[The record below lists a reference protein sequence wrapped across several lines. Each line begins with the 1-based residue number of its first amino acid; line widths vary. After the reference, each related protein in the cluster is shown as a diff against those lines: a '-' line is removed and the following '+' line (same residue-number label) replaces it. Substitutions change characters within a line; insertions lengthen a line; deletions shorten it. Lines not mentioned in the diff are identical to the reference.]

1 MNQSNPH
8 FGTPGR
14 SLPAE
19 DERVIDLS
27 SLFGIA
33 WRGKWL
39 LLVATLVAFFLGAF
53 YVYRIAVPLY
63 TAKAVVMLENRE
75 AQVLDL
81 DSVMAGLGTD
91 STTIY
96 SEVEVLRSRNLLG
109 KVVNA
114 LNLIE
119 DPEFNSALRE
129 PSLRSKLSTRLGNL
143 IGEDQDQAKTVAGN
157 AVIEAS
163 EARRTQDRLINTL
176 LSKSQ
181 IRNMPQ
187 SLVFEI
193 AVTTQSPE
201 KSATI
206 ADAIAR
212 FYIQDQ
218 LDAKFEAT
226 EQATA
231 WLTNRVSE
239 LQGELESAES
249 RVKAFNSSTDLV
261 SEDALAALDRQIKD
275 LRDRIQSTLL
285 TRDEIR
291 LRLERLNAAETPT
304 EKAAAVPAR
313 MQLSQLLDQIGT
325 PEGARAFDQRF
336 QQILTQAR
344 QELQRAETQLEAL
357 QESETTLSA
366 QFERQS
372 SDLIELQQL
381 SREAEASRLL
391 YEYFLSRLKET
402 AAQQGVQQ
410 ADSRIL
416 SQAQIPINPSEPR
429 KSFILAISGIFGLL
443 IGTAGLLLFEARN
456 NTFRTAREIE
466 VETQYQ
472 VMGQIPVLP
481 ARRRRDAIAY
491 LAERPTSVSAEAIR
505 NLRTSLLLS
514 DVDHPPQVTMVTS
527 SYPGDG
533 KTTVSLALAQNLSGM
548 GKRVLLIEGDI
559 RRRIFSQYLGAEQT
573 RGLVS
578 VIAGEAEFSDV
589 VMPEQPPIGSDVLIG
604 EKTAINAA
612 DLFASTRFAT
622 FIAAMRQQYDH
633 IVIDTPPA
641 LVVPDARVLA
651 QNCDSVLFVVK
662 WNRTPRPHVAEA
674 LRMFESVNAPVS
686 GIVLNQINPRGMR
699 RYGQYG
705 YGAYSSYGYA
715 RKYYNN

>member
-1 MNQSNPH
+1 MNQSNPN
-8 FGTPGR
+8 FGTSGR

-27 SLFGIA
+27 SLFGLI
-33 WRGKWL
+33 WRGKWVL
-39 LLVATLVAFFLGAF
+39 LAATMVAFFLGAF
-53 YVYRIAVPLY
+53 YVYRVAVPLY

-91 STTIY
+91 SATIY

-109 KVVNA
+109 KVVTA

-129 PSLRSKLSTRLGNL
+129 PSLRNKLSTRLGSL
-143 IGEDQDQAKTVAGN
+143 IGGDEGGQAGEDAD
-157 AVIEAS
+157 ES
-163 EARRTQDRLINTL
+163 DARRTQDRLINTL

-181 IRNMPQ
+181 IRNLPQ

-193 AVTTQSPE
+193 AVTTQTPE

-206 ADAIAR
+206 ADTIAR

-239 LQGELESAES
+239 LQGELEGAEA

-275 LRDRIQSTLL
+275 LRDRIQSTLM

-291 LRLERLNAAETPT
+291 LRLERLTSAGTPA
-304 EKAAAVPAR
+304 EKAAAVPSR
-313 MQLSQLLDQIGT
+313 MQLSQLLDQIDT
-325 PEGARAFDQRF
+325 PEGARAFDLRF
-336 QQILTQAR
+336 QQILGQTR

-357 QESETTLSA
+357 QDSETALSA

-381 SREAEASRLL
+381 TREAEASRLL

-443 IGTAGLLLFEARN
+443 IGTTGLMLFEANN
-456 NTFRTAREIE
+456 NTFRTAREVEI
-466 VETQYQ
+466 ETQYQ

-533 KTTVSLALAQNLSGM
+533 KTTVSLALAQNLAGM

-559 RRRIFSQYLGAEQT
+559 RRRIFSQYLGSEQT

-578 VIAGEAEFSDV
+578 VISGEAQFSDV
-589 VMPEQPPIGSDVLIG
+589 VLHEQPPMGADVLMG
-604 EKTAINAA
+604 EKTSINAA
-612 DLFASTRFAT
+612 DLFASARFAA
-622 FIAAMRQQYDH
+622 FIAAIRQEYDH

-651 QNCDSVLFVVK
+651 QNCDSILFVVK
-662 WNRTPRPHVAEA
+662 WNRTPRPHVTEA

-699 RYGQYG
+699 RYGYGKYG
-705 YGAYSSYGYA
+705 YGAYSGYGYA

>member
-1 MNQSNPH
+1 MNQSNPN
-8 FGTPGR
+8 FGTSGR

-27 SLFGIA
+27 SLFGLI
-33 WRGKWL
+33 WRGKWVL
-39 LLVATLVAFFLGAF
+39 LAATMVAFFLGAF
-53 YVYRIAVPLY
+53 YVYRVAVPLY

-91 STTIY
+91 SATIY

-109 KVVNA
+109 KVVTA

-129 PSLRSKLSTRLGNL
+129 PSLRNKLSTRLGSL
-143 IGEDQDQAKTVAGN
+143 IGGDEGGQAGEETD
-157 AVIEAS
+157 ES
-163 EARRTQDRLINTL
+163 DARRTQDRLINTL

-181 IRNMPQ
+181 IRNLPQ

-193 AVTTQSPE
+193 AVTTQTPE

-206 ADAIAR
+206 ADTIAR

-239 LQGELESAES
+239 LQGELEGAEA

-275 LRDRIQSTLL
+275 LRDRIQSTLM

-291 LRLERLNAAETPT
+291 LRLERLTSAGTPA
-304 EKAAAVPAR
+304 EKAAAVPSR
-313 MQLSQLLDQIGT
+313 MQLSQLLDQIDT
-325 PEGARAFDQRF
+325 PEGARAFDLRF
-336 QQILTQAR
+336 QQILGQTR

-357 QESETTLSA
+357 QDSETALSA

-381 SREAEASRLL
+381 TREAEASRLL

-443 IGTAGLLLFEARN
+443 IGTTGLMLFEANN
-456 NTFRTAREIE
+456 NTFRTAREVEI
-466 VETQYQ
+466 ETQYQ

-533 KTTVSLALAQNLSGM
+533 KTTVSLALAQNLAGM

-559 RRRIFSQYLGAEQT
+559 RRRIFSQYLGSEQT

-578 VIAGEAEFSDV
+578 VISGEAQFSDV
-589 VMPEQPPIGSDVLIG
+589 VLHEQPPMGADVLMG
-604 EKTAINAA
+604 EKTSINAA
-612 DLFASTRFAT
+612 DLFASARFAA
-622 FIAAMRQQYDH
+622 FIAAIRQEYDH

-651 QNCDSVLFVVK
+651 QNCDSILFVVK
-662 WNRTPRPHVAEA
+662 WNRTPRPHVTEA

-699 RYGQYG
+699 RYGYGKYG
-705 YGAYSSYGYA
+705 YGAYSGYGYA